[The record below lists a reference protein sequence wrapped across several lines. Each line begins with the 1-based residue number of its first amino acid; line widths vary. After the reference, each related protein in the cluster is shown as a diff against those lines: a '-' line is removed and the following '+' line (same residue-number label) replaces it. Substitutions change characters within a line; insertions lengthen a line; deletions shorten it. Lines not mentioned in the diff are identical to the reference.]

1 MKKLLLS
8 FAVIGLFATTQ
19 AQDAAK
25 KSGKQGTETPEQK
38 ADQQT
43 KKAITQLGLSAD
55 QQTKFKAFELE
66 RINTVSPLKEK
77 AHATTD
83 KAQKQAIHAQIKT
96 AREKFFND
104 VN

>member
-1 MKKLLLS
+1 
-8 FAVIGLFATTQ
+8 
-19 AQDAAK
+19 
-25 KSGKQGTETPEQK
+25 
-38 ADQQT
+38 
-43 KKAITQLGLSAD
+43 
-55 QQTKFKAFELE
+55 LE

-104 VN
+104 VNGILTADQQVKWANHKKQMDAKEAENANHHE